1 MTATLVEFPKTTLT
15 DVPAGLRA
23 MADAIENGE
32 YGEVALC
39 AWVLSGDAE
48 LSVGLLGHSPSPAA
62 EAHLLYALAQQTM
75 LETVMD

>member
-15 DVPAGLRA
+15 DVPAGLR
-23 MADAIENGE
+23 
-32 YGEVALC
+32 